1 MMKKKSL
8 IFANV
13 FAVSVAC
20 LLLLPA
26 AATADDKAKFQYAAK
41 FVCGTNPAKTFRV
54 VPGTYATAI
63 NIHNPNSKRVR
74 FTKKVAL
81 TFPPAEQAP
90 GGVSETFE
98 DTLDPDEALEVDCEE
113 IPSEFFESVPG
124 TPYTKGFVII
134 KSNRS
139 LDVTAV
145 YTLAIMVEGQPFAVS
160 IDVEEIRERKRRKRD
175 DDDDD
180 DDDD

>member
-8 IFANV
+8 ILANAFV
-13 FAVSVAC
+13 VSVAC

-26 AATADDKAKFQYAAK
+26 TATADDEAKFQYAAK

-113 IPSEFFESVPG
+113 IPFGLEPG
-124 TPYTKGFVII
+124 TPYMKGFVII